1 MVTLHLEVS
10 QSYLRVSGVKAI
22 VAAPQRDEP
31 TSKFYMDPTWML
43 MWKG

>member
-1 MVTLHLEVS
+1 MVTLHMEVT
-10 QSYLRVSGVKAI
+10 QSYLTVSGVKVI
-22 VAAPQRDEP
+22 VGATHRDVP